1 MIIGIIIGLI
11 VLTLLVAAHELGH
24 AIVARRNGVV
34 VEEYALGFPPK
45 VIGKKVK
52 KSFLGKNVEYRINW
66 LPLGGYVRMKGE
78 YDASDKKGDYGAAS
92 YWAKTKILFAGV
104 AVNWLVAALIL
115 TVLAWI
121 GLPKIIDNQFSIN
134 GDSRTVILEP
144 GEVSIASVVS
154 KSIAEKNDIKTGDK
168 LIRVNNQKVES
179 AATVSRLIKE
189 SSDNSN
195 KITIEI
201 ERSGN
206 KITRVAPIGK
216 GEKLGIAMGE
226 RKARE
231 MLYSTWSAP
240 IVGVGTTLQFT
251 GMTFTGVG
259 NILGKLVTG
268 IIDRFN
274 SSEIVRNGASQKL
287 NEVSQSVTGP
297 VGILGI
303 IFPQAGQMG
312 LQMIL
317 FLAAIISI
325 SLAVMNVLPIPA
337 LDGGRWLVM
346 TIYKLRGKVLT
357 KESEENIQAI
367 GMITLL
373 ALMVVITYL
382 DFTKLK

>member
-24 AIVARRNGVV
+24 AIVARRNGVI

-45 VIGKKVK
+45 AIGKKVK

-78 YDASDKKGDYGAAS
+78 YDASNKKGDYGVAS

-297 VGILGI
+297 VGILGV

>member
-24 AIVARRNGVV
+24 AIVARRNGVI

-45 VIGKKVK
+45 AIGKKVK

-78 YDASDKKGDYGAAS
+78 YDASNKKGDYGAAS

-206 KITRVAPIGK
+206 KITKVAPIGK

-268 IIDRFN
+268 IVDKFN

-357 KESEENIQAI
+357 K

-373 ALMVVITYL
+373 ALMMVITYL

>member
-45 VIGKKVK
+45 AIGKKVK

-78 YDASDKKGDYGAAS
+78 YDDSNKKGDYGAAS

-134 GDSRTVILEP
+134 GDSRTVIFEP

-206 KITRVAPIGK
+206 KITKVAPIGK

-268 IIDRFN
+268 IVDKFN

-367 GMITLL
+367 GMIILL

>member
-1 MIIGIIIGLI
+1 
-11 VLTLLVAAHELGH
+11 
-24 AIVARRNGVV
+24 
-34 VEEYALGFPPK
+34 
-45 VIGKKVK
+45 
-52 KSFLGKNVEYRINW
+52 
-66 LPLGGYVRMKGE
+66 MKGE
-78 YDASDKKGDYGAAS
+78 YDASNKKGDYGAAS

-121 GLPKIIDNQFSIN
+121 GLPKIIDNQFSVN

-206 KITRVAPIGK
+206 KITKFAPIGK

-240 IVGVGTTLQFT
+240 IVGMGTTLQFT

-297 VGILGI
+297 LGILGV

-357 KESEENIQAI
+357 KEREENIQAI

>member
-1 MIIGIIIGLI
+1 
-11 VLTLLVAAHELGH
+11 
-24 AIVARRNGVV
+24 
-34 VEEYALGFPPK
+34 
-45 VIGKKVK
+45 
-52 KSFLGKNVEYRINW
+52 
-66 LPLGGYVRMKGE
+66 
-78 YDASDKKGDYGAAS
+78 
-92 YWAKTKILFAGV
+92 
-104 AVNWLVAALIL
+104 
-115 TVLAWI
+115 
-121 GLPKIIDNQFSIN
+121 
-134 GDSRTVILEP
+134 
-144 GEVSIASVVS
+144 
-154 KSIAEKNDIKTGDK
+154 
-168 LIRVNNQKVES
+168 
-179 AATVSRLIKE
+179 
-189 SSDNSN
+189 
-195 KITIEI
+195 
-201 ERSGN
+201 
-206 KITRVAPIGK
+206 
-216 GEKLGIAMGE
+216 MGE

-268 IIDRFN
+268 IVDKFN

-297 VGILGI
+297 VGILGV

-317 FLAAIISI
+317 FLAAIIST

-367 GMITLL
+367 GMIILL

>member
-24 AIVARRNGVV
+24 AIVARRNGVI

-45 VIGKKVK
+45 AIGKKVK

-78 YDASDKKGDYGAAS
+78 YDVSNKKGDYGAAS

-206 KITRVAPIGK
+206 KITKVAPIGK

-268 IIDRFN
+268 IVDKFN

-297 VGILGI
+297 VGILGV

-357 KESEENIQAI
+357 KEREENIQAI

>member
-24 AIVARRNGVV
+24 AIVARRNGVI

-78 YDASDKKGDYGAAS
+78 YDASNKKGDSGADS

-206 KITRVAPIGK
+206 KITKVAPIGK

-240 IVGVGTTLQFT
+240 IVGMGTTLQFT

-268 IIDRFN
+268 IVDKFN

-297 VGILGI
+297 VGILGV

-367 GMITLL
+367 GMIILL
-373 ALMVVITYL
+373 ALMAVITYL

>member
-24 AIVARRNGVV
+24 AIVARRNGVI

-45 VIGKKVK
+45 AIGKKVK

-78 YDASDKKGDYGAAS
+78 YDASNRKGDYGASS

-121 GLPKIIDNQFSIN
+121 GLPKIVDNQFSIN
-134 GDSRTVILEP
+134 GDYRTVILEP

-206 KITRVAPIGK
+206 KITKVAPIGK

-268 IIDRFN
+268 IVDKFN

-297 VGILGI
+297 VGILGV

-357 KESEENIQAI
+357 KESEENIQSI
-367 GMITLL
+367 GMIILL
-373 ALMVVITYL
+373 ALMAVITYL

>member
-24 AIVARRNGVV
+24 AIVARRNGVI

-45 VIGKKVK
+45 AIGKKVK

-66 LPLGGYVRMKGE
+66 LPLGGYVCMKGE
-78 YDASDKKGDYGAAS
+78 YDASNKKGDYGAAS

-179 AATVSRLIKE
+179 AAAVSRLIKE

-206 KITRVAPIGK
+206 KITKVAPIGK

-268 IIDRFN
+268 IVDKFN

-297 VGILGI
+297 VGILGV

-367 GMITLL
+367 GMIILL
-373 ALMVVITYL
+373 ALMAVITYL

>member
-24 AIVARRNGVV
+24 AIVARRNGVI

-45 VIGKKVK
+45 AIGKKVK

-78 YDASDKKGDYGAAS
+78 YDTSNKKGDYGAAS

-206 KITRVAPIGK
+206 KITKVAPIGK

-297 VGILGI
+297 LGILGV

-357 KESEENIQAI
+357 KEREENIQAI

>member
-45 VIGKKVK
+45 AIGKKVK

-78 YDASDKKGDYGAAS
+78 YDADYGAAS

-206 KITRVAPIGK
+206 KITKVAPIGK

-268 IIDRFN
+268 IVDKFN

-297 VGILGI
+297 VGILGV

-357 KESEENIQAI
+357 KEREENIQAI

-373 ALMVVITYL
+373 ALMMVITYL